1 MNRRISKV
9 AVLGSG
15 IMGSGIACHFANI
28 GVEVLLLDI
37 SPKELNSNEKKNN
50 LTLDN
55 PKVKNRIVNE
65 MFNKCIKSKPSP
77 IYNKKF
83 INRISLG
90 NYDDNIHEIKNVDW
104 IIEVVVERLDIKKQI
119 FDLIE
124 KHRSN
129 GTIVSSNTSGIPIE
143 LMNEGRSIDFKKHFA
158 ITHFFNP
165 PRYLNLFEVVPG
177 PECEKEVLDFLL
189 NYGEKFLGKTS
200 VLAKDTPAF
209 IGNRIGTFGIQ
220 SLFHQ
225 AKSGKYSVE
234 EIDKFTGPAI
244 GRPKS
249 ATFRTADLVGLDTLF
264 HVTDG
269 IYKNCPN
276 DEKQEI
282 FKHPDFFK
290 KMIENNYLGSKTGSG
305 FYKKIKDKNGKSKI
319 LSIDLKTLEYKEQ
332 KKVSYETLKIARGL
346 KNRSKKFKALVN
358 GSDKASEFY
367 KESFST
373 MFSYVQNR
381 IPEISEDLV
390 KIDEAMKAGF
400 GWKEGPFEIWDYIG
414 ISKGKDLM
422 SKFKLKTAKWIDEM
436 IQSNHDSFYRNIDGN
451 KEFYD
456 IKTKKYK
463 RIEQP
468 RDIVILKN
476 LPESNVVWSNKEA
489 KLIDIGDGILNLEF
503 DSKMNSINQNI
514 IQGLNKSVEIAEK
527 NFKGLVI
534 GNESDHFSAGAD
546 ISVVFLAAI
555 EQEYDELNFFMKLFQ
570 DTMMKLRYSSIP
582 VIGAPHGYTLGGGCE
597 LCLHCD
603 KIVAYSET
611 YIGLV
616 EAGIGLVPGGG
627 GLKEM
632 ALRASNKFRPN
643 DVEVNLIQEYFI
655 NIGMAKTA
663 TSAFEGFDLDYFVKG
678 RDNVIMNKKN
688 QISIAKKTA
697 LNMYES
703 GYTKPI
709 KQNNIK
715 VLGKQA
721 LGMLF
726 VGVDSMLTGKYI
738 SEHDKKIAQKIAH
751 VLCGGELSQAT
762 HVTEDYL
769 LELERE
775 AFLSLCAERKTLE
788 RIQYMLKNGK
798 PLRN

>member
-37 SPKELNSNEKKNN
+37 TPKELNSNEKKNN

-83 INRISLG
+83 IDRISLG

-129 GTIVSSNTSGIPIE
+129 GTIVSSNTSGIPIK
-143 LMNEGRSIDFKKHFA
+143 LMNEDRSIDFKKHFA

-234 EIDKFTGPAI
+234 EIDRFTGPAI

-269 IYKNCPN
+269 IYKNCPD

-305 FYKKIKDKNGKSKI
+305 FYKKIKDKTGKSKI

-414 ISKGKDLM
+414 IRKGKELM
-422 SKFKLKTAKWIDEM
+422 STFKLKTAKWIDEM

-468 RDIVILKN
+468 HDIVILKN

-527 NFKGLVI
+527 DFKGLVI

>member
-37 SPKELNSNEKKNN
+37 KPKELNSNEKKNN

-83 INRISLG
+83 IDRISLG

-129 GTIVSSNTSGIPIE
+129 GTIVSSNTSGIPIK
-143 LMNEGRSIDFKKHFA
+143 LMNEDRSIDFKKHFA
-158 ITHFFNP
+158 ITHFFNR

-234 EIDKFTGPAI
+234 EIDRFTGPAI

-269 IYKNCPN
+269 IYKNCPD

-305 FYKKIKDKNGKSKI
+305 FYKKIKDKTGKSKI

-367 KESFST
+367 KESFSI

-381 IPEISEDLV
+381 IPEITEDLV

-414 ISKGKDLM
+414 ISKGKELM

-468 RDIVILKN
+468 HDIVILKN

-678 RDNVIMNKKN
+678 RDNVIMNKKY

>member
-37 SPKELNSNEKKNN
+37 TPKELNSNEKKNN

-83 INRISLG
+83 IDRISLG

-129 GTIVSSNTSGIPIE
+129 GTIVSSNTSGIPIK
-143 LMNEGRSIDFKKHFA
+143 LMNEDRSIDFKKHFA

-234 EIDKFTGPAI
+234 EIDRFTGPAI

-269 IYKNCPN
+269 IYKNCPD

-305 FYKKIKDKNGKSKI
+305 FYKKIKDKTGKSKI

-367 KESFST
+367 KESFSI

-381 IPEISEDLV
+381 IPEITDDLV

-414 ISKGKDLM
+414 ISKGKELM

-468 RDIVILKN
+468 HDIVILKN

>member
-37 SPKELNSNEKKNN
+37 SPKELNSIEKKNN
-50 LTLDN
+50 LKLDN

-124 KHRSN
+124 KYRSN
-129 GTIVSSNTSGIPIE
+129 GTIISSNTSGIPIK
-143 LMNEGRSIDFKKHFA
+143 LMNEDRSIDFKKHFA

-234 EIDKFTGPAI
+234 EIDRFTGPAI

-269 IYKNCPN
+269 IYKNCPD

-305 FYKKIKDKNGKSKI
+305 FYKKIKDKAGKSKI

-414 ISKGKDLM
+414 INKGKELM
-422 SKFKLKTAKWIDEM
+422 STFKLKTAKWIDEM

-468 RDIVILKN
+468 HDIVILKN

-527 NFKGLVI
+527 DFKGLVI

-632 ALRASNKFRPN
+632 TLRASNKFRPN

-775 AFLSLCAERKTLE
+775 AFLSLCTERKTLE

>member
-37 SPKELNSNEKKNN
+37 SPKELNLSEKKNN
-50 LTLDN
+50 LTLDS

-83 INRISLG
+83 IDRISLG

-129 GTIVSSNTSGIPIE
+129 GTIVSSNTSGIPIK
-143 LMNEGRSIDFKKHFA
+143 LMNEDRSIDFKKHFA

-177 PECEKEVLDFLL
+177 PECEKGVLDFLL

-234 EIDKFTGPAI
+234 EIDRFTGPAI

-269 IYKNCPN
+269 IYKNCPD

-305 FYKKIKDKNGKSKI
+305 FYKKIKDKAGKSKI

-414 ISKGKDLM
+414 ISKGKELM
-422 SKFKLKTAKWIDEM
+422 STFKLKTAKWIDEM

-468 RDIVILKN
+468 HDIVILKN

-527 NFKGLVI
+527 DFKGLVI

-632 ALRASNKFRPN
+632 TLRASNKFRPN

>member
-37 SPKELNSNEKKNN
+37 SPKELISSEKKNN

-124 KHRSN
+124 KYRSN
-129 GTIVSSNTSGIPIE
+129 GTIISSNTSGIPIK
-143 LMNEGRSIDFKKHFA
+143 LMNEDRSIDFKKHFA

-234 EIDKFTGPAI
+234 EIDRFTGPAI

-269 IYKNCPN
+269 IYKNCPD

-305 FYKKIKDKNGKSKI
+305 FYKKIKDKAGKSKI

-332 KKVSYETLKIARGL
+332 KKISYETLKIARGL

-414 ISKGKDLM
+414 ISKGKELM
-422 SKFKLKTAKWIDEM
+422 STFKLKTAKWIDEM
-436 IQSNHDSFYRNIDGN
+436 IQSNHDSFYRKIDGN

-468 RDIVILKN
+468 HDIVILKN

-527 NFKGLVI
+527 DFKGLVI

-632 ALRASNKFRPN
+632 TLRASNKFRPN

-762 HVTEDYL
+762 HVTENYL

-775 AFLSLCAERKTLE
+775 AFLSLCTERKTLE

>member
-129 GTIVSSNTSGIPIE
+129 GTIVSSNTSGIPIK
-143 LMNEGRSIDFKKHFA
+143 LMNEDRSIDFKKHFA

-177 PECEKEVLDFLL
+177 PECKKEVLDFLL

-234 EIDKFTGPAI
+234 EIDRFTGPAI

-400 GWKEGPFEIWDYIG
+400 GWKEGPFEIWDYVG
-414 ISKGKDLM
+414 ISKGKELM

-456 IKTKKYK
+456 IETKKYK

-527 NFKGLVI
+527 DFKGLVI

>member
-37 SPKELNSNEKKNN
+37 TPKELSSNEKKNN

-83 INRISLG
+83 IDRISLG

-129 GTIVSSNTSGIPIE
+129 GTIVSSNTSGIPIK
-143 LMNEGRSIDFKKHFA
+143 LMNEDRSIDFKKHFA

-234 EIDKFTGPAI
+234 EIDRFTGPAI

-269 IYKNCPN
+269 IYKNCPD

-305 FYKKIKDKNGKSKI
+305 FYKKIKDKTGKSKI

-367 KESFST
+367 KESFSI

-381 IPEISEDLV
+381 IPEITEDLV

-414 ISKGKDLM
+414 ISKGKELM

-468 RDIVILKN
+468 HDIVILKN